1 MNFKSYFRKFL
12 VKPRLMNISTL
23 MQGQLHI
30 QECREKSIAVILQ
43 SEDTT
48 LINYWDDEIADD
60 DKEDVR
66 KVTASEALDSVVTV
80 NCFAEIHGD
89 KQMNVMLNKL
99 IEPVKLQNARQ
110 KYYPYVF

>member
-1 MNFKSYFRKFL
+1 M
-12 VKPRLMNISTL
+12 
-23 MQGQLHI
+23 
-30 QECREKSIAVILQ
+30 ILQ
-43 SEDTT
+43 SEDTA

-60 DKEDVR
+60 DEEDVR
-66 KVTASEALDSVVTV
+66 KVTASEALDSLVTV
-80 NCFAEIHGD
+80 NWFDEIHGD

>member
-1 MNFKSYFRKFL
+1 M
-12 VKPRLMNISTL
+12 
-23 MQGQLHI
+23 
-30 QECREKSIAVILQ
+30 ILQ
-43 SEDTT
+43 SEDTA

-60 DKEDVR
+60 DEEDVR
-66 KVTASEALDSVVTV
+66 KVTASEALDSLVTV
-80 NCFAEIHGD
+80 NCFDEIHGD